1 MAEKIYLSMFEE
13 FFESS
18 SPASYAK
25 MFINTKNPDKNKEY
39 VTGITDR
46 ISNLKDIKRK
56 ERNKK
61 KTNADETLKIIE
73 EILDYNKNAQKIFLL
88 ASKVDKGKS

>member
-1 MAEKIYLSMFEE
+1 MLEDVNSFIQKIESMAEKIYLSMFEE

-56 ERNKK
+56 ERNRKK
-61 KTNADETLKIIE
+61 KQMLMRH
-73 EILDYNKNAQKIFLL
+73 
-88 ASKVDKGKS
+88 

>member
-1 MAEKIYLSMFEE
+1 MLEDVNSFIQKIESMAEKIYLSMFEE

-25 MFINTKNPDKNKEY
+25 MFINTKNPDKNKDMY

-46 ISNLKDIKRK
+46 ISNLKDNKRK
-56 ERNKK
+56 ERNRKK
-61 KTNADETLKIIE
+61 KQMLMRH
-73 EILDYNKNAQKIFLL
+73 
-88 ASKVDKGKS
+88 